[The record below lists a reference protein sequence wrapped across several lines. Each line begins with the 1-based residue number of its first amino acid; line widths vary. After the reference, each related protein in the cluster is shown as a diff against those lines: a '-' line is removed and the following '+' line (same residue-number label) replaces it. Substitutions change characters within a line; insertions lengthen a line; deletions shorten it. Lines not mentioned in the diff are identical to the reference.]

1 MSVSLWLDRP
11 YTPRPAL
18 EGSARADV
26 AILGGGLTGAAAAWF
41 LAGRGVRVALLER
54 GVVGGGAS
62 GRNAGFIL
70 AGGPSYSVSCR
81 SHGRERA
88 RAVRQV
94 ALDNHRLLRDIVDA
108 EKIDCGYAPSGS
120 LLLALS
126 ENEADQLG
134 RSAKMMSQDG
144 FRSELLDDTD
154 VARRFPGGGFKAGLF
169 LPDDGEVDPV
179 RLVRG
184 IADAAERRGARI
196 FEGTAAAD
204 LETRPDGVT
213 VASAEGRLDATMLLL
228 ATNAW
233 TPLVHPFFEAAIVG
247 MRGQMLATAP
257 LPRRLIPCPVYAD
270 FGFEYVRQL
279 PDGRI
284 VAGGGRRAAL
294 DAELTYAEK
303 PTEPVQ
309 AAIERFL
316 YSAFPEVRDVP
327 ITHRW
332 GGIMGFSCDELP
344 AIGVVP
350 SQVNVYVAAGYHGHG
365 LGLAVAAAHAV
376 SQMMVDGRSPF
387 PEGLFSP
394 ARHLDA

>member
-196 FEGTAAAD
+196 FEGTAATG

-257 LPRRLIPCPVYAD
+257 LSRRLIPCPVYAD

-316 YSAFPEVRDVP
+316 YSAFPEARDVP